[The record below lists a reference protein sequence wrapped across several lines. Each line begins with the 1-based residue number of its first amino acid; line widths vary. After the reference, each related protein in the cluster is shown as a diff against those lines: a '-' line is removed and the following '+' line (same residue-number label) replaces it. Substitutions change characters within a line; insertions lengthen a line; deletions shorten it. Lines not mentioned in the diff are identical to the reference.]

1 MIRYRKSQKIFFLPA
16 AAGILGH
23 ATSAIFA
30 GSSLVGMKQGKQ
42 SNELMAQQNAE
53 MERANREQQK
63 IEQQRLEQER
73 KWQE

>member
-16 AAGILGH
+16 AAGLLGT

-42 SNELMAQQNAE
+42 SNELMAQQNEE
-53 MERANREQQK
+53 MERANREQQR
-63 IEQQRLEQER
+63 IEEQRLEQ
-73 KWQE
+73 